1 MTMSAED
8 VTRQFFSRISN
19 HDVTGAMDLVAPD
32 ASVRLVPLNIEGR
45 MRAEGRAFLESLVE
59 AFPDLYIRVRRLF
72 VTTESV
78 AAVEITIDGT
88 QGGDFLGIVNQEK
101 HLDLDL
107 AWLLRVGPSGLIED
121 VQAYWC
127 RNQLYRRLAVKR
139 LDQIS
144 ITA

>member
-1 MTMSAED
+1 MSAED